1 MISCVVVF
9 DGRVTRFVFDD
20 TRQWLLGSCVTFSQ
34 AVVNGHGVEKLISK
48 LINSHRSGK
57 TDLLCISV

>member
-1 MISCVVVF
+1 MINWVVVF
-9 DGRVTRFVFDD
+9 DGRVTKVFYDD
-20 TRQWLLGSCVTFSQ
+20 THQGLLSSCVEFSHS
-34 AVVNGHGVEKLISK
+34 GHGVEKLISK